1 MKISLVTDSASDL
14 PADLAEQ
21 YGIIVVPAI
30 LVIEGREYV
39 DGVDITRDEFYHRLP
54 ALRVPPTTASPSIG
68 AFQQAFQ
75 KHFDNGSEHII
86 SIHTAGTLTSIVNI
100 ARQAAVDFA
109 SHITVVDT
117 GQLTMGV
124 GFQVLAAAEA
134 ILGGASLP
142 EALAAI
148 RETRKR
154 IRVAGAL
161 DTMEYL
167 RRSGRVP
174 GPVAAL
180 GGLLSIKPIVEIRE
194 GAVKA
199 IGAARTTRQAAER
212 MMQFALGLGHLERL
226 AILHINAEARARQF
240 LQDWIAIAGQSLPR
254 EIRMYNL
261 TSLIGTHL
269 GPNAIGLAAV
279 TASP

>member
-1 MKISLVTDSASDL
+1 MKISLVTDSASDI

-21 YGIIVVPAI
+21 YDILVVPAV
-30 LVIEGREYV
+30 LVIDGREYV
-39 DGVDITRDEFYHRLP
+39 DGVDITRDEFYRQLP
-54 ALRVPPTTASPSIG
+54 SMRTPPTTASPSIG
-68 AFQQAFQ
+68 AFQQAYQ
-75 KHFDNGSEHII
+75 KHFDAGSSHVI

-100 ARQAAVDFA
+100 ARQAAVDFTGRT
-109 SHITVVDT
+109 TVVDS

-134 ILGGASLP
+134 IQRSAGLSETLT
-142 EALAAI
+142 AI

-154 IRVAGAL
+154 TRVAGAL

-180 GGLLSIKPIVEIRE
+180 GGLLSIKPIVEICE
-194 GAVKA
+194 GTVKA

-212 MMQFALGLGHLERL
+212 LLQFALSLGPLERL
-226 AILHINAEARARQF
+226 SILHTNAEARAGQF
-240 LQDWIAIAGQSLPR
+240 VQDWLAIASQNLPR
-254 EIRMYNL
+254 EMRMFNV

-269 GPNAIGLAAV
+269 GPHAIGLAAV
-279 TASP
+279 TAR